1 MELFCNLFFWPTCL
15 NMLFWM
21 CVNGVKWTG
30 STGHF
35 CPFWMCVS
43 LGVWTGSGKWTGW
56 VYEQVQSATCVL
68 SVSVTAYVVWASVII
83 QGVNRWE
90 SIKGVNGFLK
100 LKVSCVCA
108 CVCVCT
114 CRYCACRCTSFFLG
128 TTCAWKICRS
138 EKWGSSS
145 SIGWDHFFSV
155 FTAAMPIKESDK
167 GMSTEIIG
175 CILIVVLMHSF
186 TAHCHQH
193 PLFYPS
199 VTNNAWIR
207 NWDTSDFSMLVVCNR
222 EWHINIQKAFL
233 PPCHG

>member
-1 MELFCNLFFWPTCL
+1 
-15 NMLFWM
+15 MLFWM
-21 CVNGVKWTG
+21 RVNGVKWTVQPAT
-30 STGHF
+30 SVLSE
-35 CPFWMCVS
+35 CVS
-43 LGVWTGSGKWTGW
+43 LGIWTGSRN
-56 VYEQVQSATCVL
+56 EQVGYMNRFSWPHVSL

-83 QGVNRWE
+83 QGVNRCHA
-90 SIKGVNGFLK
+90 F
-100 LKVSCVCA
+100 
-108 CVCVCT
+108 VCVYICT
-114 CRYCACRCTSFFLG
+114 CRSCACRCTSFFLG

-145 SIGWDHFFSV
+145 SIGWDQFFSV
-155 FTAAMPIKESDK
+155 FTAAML
-167 GMSTEIIG
+167 TEEKWQRYVDWIIG

-186 TAHCHQH
+186 TAHCHRH

-207 NWDTSDFSMLVVCNR
+207 NWDTSDFLMLVVCNR

>member
-1 MELFCNLFFWPTCL
+1 
-15 NMLFWM
+15 MLFWM

-30 STGHF
+30 STSHM

-43 LGVWTGSGKWTGW
+43 LCRWTGPGN
-56 VYEQVQSATCVL
+56 EQVQSATCVL

-145 SIGWDHFFSV
+145 SIGWDQFFSV
-155 FTAAMPIKESDK
+155 FTAAML
-167 GMSTEIIG
+167 TEEKWQRYVDWIIG

-207 NWDTSDFSMLVVCNR
+207 NWDTSDFLMLVVCNR